1 MALSLTERDDGRRI
15 DVRVGD
21 TIELRLPE
29 NAPAGYRWGV
39 DSLDERL
46 LELTET
52 YGDYPGATG
61 SAGVACF
68 QLRVRAPGESVL
80 RLDYRRSWEGDAGVL
95 TRFSVEIA
103 ASSE

>member
-1 MALSLTERDDGRRI
+1 MALRLTERDDGRRI
-15 DVRVGD
+15 QLRVGD

-52 YGDYPGATG
+52 SGDYPAATG

-68 QLRVRAPGESVL
+68 HLRVRAPGESVL
-80 RLDYRRSWEGDAGVL
+80 RLTYRRSWEGDTGVL
-95 TRFSVEIA
+95 SRFAVTVVA
-103 ASSE
+103 ASR